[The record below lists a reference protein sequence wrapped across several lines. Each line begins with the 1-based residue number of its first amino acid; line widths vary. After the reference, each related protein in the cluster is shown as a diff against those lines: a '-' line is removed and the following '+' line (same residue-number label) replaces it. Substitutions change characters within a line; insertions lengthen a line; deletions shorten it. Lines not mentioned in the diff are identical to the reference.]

1 MHVTAGNIITH
12 LYYAVAADGRLL
24 ILSNFNEDFM
34 SVAGLCANI
43 GLGTESVA
51 IIENGKYIETFPPA
65 AEVDN
70 YQVKIQNG
78 RECLYQG
85 VSLSRLISREY
96 LFIEK
101 KNWEEQLYAYL
112 MNQFEFPILRRWIPY
127 VTEEAMVKRLLHISE
142 MKVIGETGLFDGYEI
157 WHSEMTNEALLSIL
171 QAGLSDKKIHISEQE
186 QRPLDFSDMDDYFN
200 KYGHTLVDNLERLLK
215 PLTSMKD
222 KVEELTF
229 IGKSLYPQQAAV
241 VNGAVECLKKR
252 NMHFS
257 LKAWEQARP
266 FRGWGLLRL
275 FLTRSILG
283 SILKRP

>member
-51 IIENGKYIETFPPA
+51 IIEKGKYIETFPPA

-96 LFIEK
+96 
-101 KNWEEQLYAYL
+101 
-112 MNQFEFPILRRWIPY
+112 
-127 VTEEAMVKRLLHISE
+127 
-142 MKVIGETGLFDGYEI
+142 G
-157 WHSEMTNEALLSIL
+157 
-171 QAGLSDKKIHISEQE
+171 AG
-186 QRPLDFSDMDDYFN
+186 
-200 KYGHTLVDNLERLLK
+200 G
-215 PLTSMKD
+215 
-222 KVEELTF
+222 
-229 IGKSLYPQQAAV
+229 
-241 VNGAVECLKKR
+241 C
-252 NMHFS
+252 
-257 LKAWEQARP
+257 
-266 FRGWGLLRL
+266 
-275 FLTRSILG
+275 
-283 SILKRP
+283 

>member
-127 VTEEAMVKRLLHISE
+127 VTEEAMAKKLLHISE

-241 VNGAVECLKKR
+241 VNG
-252 NMHFS
+252 
-257 LKAWEQARP
+257 
-266 FRGWGLLRL
+266 GLNV
-275 FLTRSILG
+275 
-283 SILKRP
+283 